1 MKLSVVSPV
10 YKAESMVEE
19 LVQRILALSIPEISE
34 MELVLVED
42 GSPDQSWEEIKKV
55 AAKYPQVKG
64 IQLSRNFGQHPAI
77 IAGLQACSGDWVV
90 VMDCDLQ
97 DVPEE
102 IPLLFEKQKATEAD
116 IVFAKR
122 ERRQDSLF
130 KKATST
136 FFYKTFFFLSGI
148 KHNAGVANFGLYRR
162 ITIQAVLDSVNA
174 HPFFPFLI
182 QSVGFR
188 TAYLPVQH
196 GERLIGK
203 SSYSWIKLIRLSLM
217 VIFTST
223 QRPLQWVIKL
233 GLFITTA
240 SFFMAAFVFLQ
251 WLNKGIQVSGYA
263 SIMIS
268 IWFLTG
274 CTIFTLGVI
283 ASYLGKIL
291 DNVNRKPIFLIKK
304 TIY

>member
-1 MKLSVVSPV
+1 M
-10 YKAESMVEE
+10 
-19 LVQRILALSIPEISE
+19 
-34 MELVLVED
+34 ED
-42 GSPDQSWEEIKKV
+42 GSPDQSWEEIKKA

-77 IAGLQACSGDWVV
+77 VAGLQASTGDGVV

-102 IPLLFEKQKATEAD
+102 IPQLFEKQKETEAD

-122 ERRQDSLF
+122 ERRQDSLL
-130 KKATST
+130 KMATST

-162 ITIQAVLDSVNA
+162 ITIQAVLNSVNA

-188 TAYLPVQH
+188 TAYLSVHH
-196 GERLIGK
+196 GERHIGK
-203 SSYSWIKLIRLSLM
+203 SSYSWIKLIKLALM

-223 QRPLQWVIKL
+223 QRPLKWVIKL
-233 GLFITTA
+233 GLIITSA

-283 ASYLGKIL
+283 ASYLGKVL
-291 DNVNRKPIFLIKK
+291 DNVSRPPIYIINQK
-304 TIY
+304 I

>member
-10 YKAESMVEE
+10 YKAEHMLGE
-19 LVQRILALSIPEISE
+19 LVQRILALSIPGISE

-42 GSPDQSWEEIKKV
+42 GSPDQSWEEIKK
-55 AAKYPQVKG
+55 AAANYPQVKG

-77 IAGLQACSGDWVV
+77 VAGLQASTGDWVV

-102 IPLLFEKQKATEAD
+102 IPQLFEKQKETEAD

-122 ERRQDSLF
+122 ERRQDSLL

-162 ITIQAVLDSVNA
+162 ITIQAVLNSVNA

-188 TAYLPVQH
+188 TAYLSVHH

-203 SSYSWIKLIRLSLM
+203 SSYSWIKLIKLALM
-217 VIFTST
+217 VIFSST
-223 QRPLQWVIKL
+223 QRPLKWVINL
-233 GLFITTA
+233 GLIITLA
-240 SFFMAAFVFLQ
+240 SFFMAAFIFLQ

-274 CTIFTLGVI
+274 CTIFALGVI
-283 ASYLGKIL
+283 ASYLGKVL
-291 DNVNRKPIFLIKK
+291 DNVSRPPIYIINQK
-304 TIY
+304 I